1 MLKISLIMH
10 RPDCKSSLGVLFGI
24 LLQPAHPKL
33 ENIEPEIEILR
44 KTSEK
49 ITFKYLLPCLIHR
62 NFLSAS

>member
-44 KTSEK
+44 KTSQ
-49 ITFKYLLPCLIHR
+49 I
-62 NFLSAS
+62 FLQIFTTWLDP